1 MGAELTAIV
10 FSSNQIRAYE
20 IEQEYLSAVQDPEP
34 LSIRNEAKV
43 FLGEENHKM
52 QNCRKTKTT
61 AIMEAKKYLQPHLL
75 GVAIRTTLLHAV
87 VKAESSGI
95 ENEQNE
101 LNYHQ
106 SGVGTY
112 LVKIS

>member
-1 MGAELTAIV
+1 MC
-10 FSSNQIRAYE
+10 
-20 IEQEYLSAVQDPEP
+20 
-34 LSIRNEAKV
+34 SIRNEAKV

>member
-1 MGAELTAIV
+1 MI
-10 FSSNQIRAYE
+10 SNFNQSLQTLHKIDFFLGGGG
-20 IEQEYLSAVQDPEP
+20 I
-34 LSIRNEAKV
+34 SIRNEAKV